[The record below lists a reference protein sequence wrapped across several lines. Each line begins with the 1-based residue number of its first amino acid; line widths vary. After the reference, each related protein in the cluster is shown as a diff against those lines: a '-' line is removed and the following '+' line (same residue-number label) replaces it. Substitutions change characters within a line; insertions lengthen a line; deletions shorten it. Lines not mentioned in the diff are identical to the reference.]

1 MNKLIAAA
9 LLSLLTITSTFAD
22 CRNAYEVMAL
32 ARAELIKDVK
42 KVGAIS
48 GVVVVSAVTLAVM
61 AVEFV
66 IAPGPGWMLIPPTAF
81 GGAEAIL
88 ALLEVS
94 GGARPNKFNT
104 FYQAIGTITAAKS
117 GALPKQLISDLDDK
131 LNLNS
136 LSKQERAETLQNA
149 VKIIIDGNQNNL
161 FCQRSTKGH
170 YKIYSYKKIL
180 KHVIKE
186 LN

>member
-1 MNKLIAAA
+1 MKKLIAAA
-9 LLSLLTITSTFAD
+9 LLTLFTVTSTFAD
-22 CRNAYEVMAL
+22 CRNAYEVKAQ

-48 GVVVVSAVTLAVM
+48 GVVVVSAATLAAM

-66 IAPGPGWMLIPPTAF
+66 IAPGPSWFLIPPTGF

-94 GGARPNKFNT
+94 DGARPDKFNAY
-104 FYQAIGTITAAKS
+104 YQAIGTITAARS
-117 GALPKQLISDLDDK
+117 GALPKQMINDLNDK
-131 LNLNS
+131 INLDS
-136 LSKQERAETLQNA
+136 LPKQERAETLQNA
-149 VKIIIDGNQNNL
+149 VKIIIDGNKSNL
-161 FCQRSTKGH
+161 FCQRSDRGH

-180 KHVIKE
+180 KHVINE